1 MARLDLYIY
10 PSRYCH
16 DVGQVYH
23 IPLLGTVMPLF
34 VSLFGQ
40 SCIRKAIIR
49 RLQRL
54 FVKVQYKVSPLAWIA
69 RCKSRLY
76 RVPVGIIL
84 TGYDAKAFAMYVVGG
99 IACPYRQDYYN
110 TD

>member
-1 MARLDLYIY
+1 MARLDLHIY
-10 PSRYCH
+10 PLQYCH

-23 IPLLGTVMPLF
+23 ILLLGVVMPLF

-40 SCIRKAIIR
+40 SCIRKAVIR

-54 FVKVQYKVSPLAWIA
+54 FVKVQAQASPLAWTA
-69 RCKSRLY
+69 RCKSSLY

-84 TGYDAKAFAMYVVGG
+84 TGYAA
-99 IACPYRQDYYN
+99 
-110 TD
+110 